1 MICEI
6 DYDSEADVLYIQL
19 DRSDNVFADE
29 VDEGNFVRIHNV
41 TNQIVGITIL
51 DFKERYLNG

>member
-6 DYDSEADVLYIQL
+6 DYDSAADVLYIQL